1 MLCEEAGQQVGTGF
15 SGKKTQMGVRM
26 TAAVKKTGCS
36 NLKALVEEDKLVTSD
51 YDIIAELTTFVQKK
65 QSWEEDGCHDD
76 LAMCLVIFA
85 WLLHKIT
92 SEK

>member
-1 MLCEEAGQQVGTGF
+1 MCAMRGRAGQQVGTGF

-65 QSWEEDGCHDD
+65 QSWEAEDGIR
-76 LAMCLVIFA
+76 VSS
-85 WLLHKIT
+85 T
-92 SEK
+92 SRGLGDVYKRQV